1 VVDVT
6 YNTAYN
12 LSTRQTTVLKKP
24 DENSKD
30 QYLAHL
36 REDRAALPESIDYL
50 VADGYYSKT
59 KFIDGVTSLNLNLIS
74 KLRHDAN
81 GQRLYNGEQKSR
93 GRHKRYDGKVSF
105 DDLTRA
111 RVGRRNRRSETLYC
125 LKNSAHFKRDQRNC
139 LFD

>member
-1 VVDVT
+1 MVDVT

-12 LSTRQTTVLKKP
+12 LSTRQTTVLLKP
-24 DENSKD
+24 DETRVD

-36 REDRAALPESIDYL
+36 RQDRAALPESIHYL

-59 KFIDGVTSLNLNLIS
+59 KFINGVTSLELDLIG

-81 GQRLYNGEQKSR
+81 GQRFYNGEQKPC

-105 DDLTRA
+105 DDLTRFELA
-111 RVGRRNRRSETLYC
+111 NEIDGVKGCDLH
-125 LKNSAHFKRDQRNC
+125 LM
-139 LFD
+139 